1 MNKNDIELV
10 KSMLITKKELE
21 NAIKNFDHASG
32 DLIDYYTYQMK
43 ADKAKLDYLIKEL
56 KQKGISLSIVEDLK
70 LRIV

>member
-1 MNKNDIELV
+1 MNKNDIELI

-21 NAIKNFDHASG
+21 NANKNFDHASG

-56 KQKGISLSIVEDLK
+56 KQKEISLSIVEDLK